1 MISFKPAIR
10 WLILRGDGRDMIK
23 NMIKDGKIVPSEVT
37 VRLLLKAMEDS
48 KGEKFLIDGF
58 PRNDENRAVF
68 ERMVPFLLLH
78 S

>member
-1 MISFKPAIR
+1 MALPD
-10 WLILRGDGRDMIK
+10 DGRDMIK

-37 VRLLLKAMEDS
+37 VRLLLKAMENS

-68 ERMVPFLLLH
+68 ERMVPFLKREIRIFF
-78 S
+78 

>member
-1 MISFKPAIR
+1 MSFKPAVW
-10 WLILRGDGRDMIK
+10 WLMLRCDGREMIK
-23 NMIKDGKIVPSEVT
+23 SMIKDGKIVPSEVT
-37 VRLLLKAMEDS
+37 VRLLLKAMENS